1 MFYMEMISAEYNDAV
16 QKIKA
21 AILENQL
28 EAAKAVN
35 RQMLALYYGI
45 GKYVSENTR
54 SNAWGK
60 NAIETIS
67 LQLQRELPGLR
78 GFSASN
84 IKNMR
89 QFYEQWNDFVNR
101 QPLAGDLQGVDSQ
114 KIQPCRELLMIN
126 RQPLADDFDWHD
138 FFSISFSHHMEIL
151 SKTKSIEERLFYVH
165 QTAIMHWDKYAL
177 RDQLKADLFHHQGL
191 MPNNFA
197 TTMSTTRH
205 AEKAISMFK
214 DDYLLDFINVE
225 EIGERDIQDIDEK
238 VIEKSI
244 VQNIKNFIVT
254 FGKDFTYV
262 GHQVHIDKMGHD
274 NWVDLLFFNRELQ
287 CLVVFELKKGGFKPS
302 YLGQLQSYIRI
313 LNDDERKPHENPVI
327 GIVLCREAD
336 RTYVEYLLQDY
347 NQPMGV
353 ATYSIMPEQLR
364 KVMPDEKKLVELLG

>member
-1 MFYMEMISAEYNDAV
+1 MEKISAEYNDAV

-101 QPLAGDLQGVDSQ
+101 QPLAGDLQSIDSQ
-114 KIQPCRELLMIN
+114 KIQLYSELLMVN

-177 RDQLKADLFHHQGL
+177 RDQLK
-191 MPNNFA
+191 
-197 TTMSTTRH
+197 
-205 AEKAISMFK
+205 
-214 DDYLLDFINVE
+214 
-225 EIGERDIQDIDEK
+225 
-238 VIEKSI
+238 
-244 VQNIKNFIVT
+244 
-254 FGKDFTYV
+254 
-262 GHQVHIDKMGHD
+262 
-274 NWVDLLFFNRELQ
+274 
-287 CLVVFELKKGGFKPS
+287 
-302 YLGQLQSYIRI
+302 
-313 LNDDERKPHENPVI
+313 
-327 GIVLCREAD
+327 
-336 RTYVEYLLQDY
+336 
-347 NQPMGV
+347 
-353 ATYSIMPEQLR
+353 QLR